1 MRRLDADHV
10 AAWATGFGVG
20 LVALMLTWLVGDR
33 IAEMLW
39 SSPTGPIVGFAA
51 ALIVGAITTVVA
63 GRRLSRAIGSGTSAN
78 RDRA

>member
-1 MRRLDADHV
+1 
-10 AAWATGFGVG
+10 
-20 LVALMLTWLVGDR
+20 
-33 IAEMLW
+33 MLW

-63 GRRLSRAIGSGTSAN
+63 GRRLSRAIGSGTSSN